1 MLFARWQ
8 MARADCPRC
17 GSDLVV
23 AVLPESP
30 SEWVEELRGGNVRT
44 PVTGHGGVHWLC
56 RSCALRW
63 DQDANPDRSP
73 SEPDAPPPGL
83 DDVLADLGVD
93 LEPRQDL
100 APFDAIEEHSG
111 ALLRRAREERG
122 HTLAQAAS
130 GTMIPE
136 RHLRA
141 LESDASLED
150 LPATPYARFFLREYA
165 DFLQLQPEPLLRDF
179 EARHPVA
186 DEPPLQPLPEPRDR
200 RRVVAVTMALAAVAA
215 LVVIAL
221 LLQPSRPPAA
231 EPVDVREGAVEVH
244 DSGRVPPTSSAT
256 PERRGIRA
264 VLSVSKPCWVG
275 VVADGEVLASATL
288 VPGERVVYRARR
300 DLQLTLGNAGGV
312 KLRVNDES
320 VATGDPGDVV
330 VLELS
335 WHKGELLIAGG

>member
-1 MLFARWQ
+1 
-8 MARADCPRC
+8 MARPDCPRC

-23 AVLPESP
+23 AVLPGRP

-44 PVTGHGGVHWLC
+44 RAVDPGGAHWLC
-56 RSCALRW
+56 RSCAHRW
-63 DQDANPDRSP
+63 DQDADPDRSP
-73 SEPDAPPPGL
+73 PEPNAPLPDL
-83 DDVLADLGVD
+83 DDVPADLGVG
-93 LEPRQDL
+93 LEPSQDH
-100 APFDAIEEHSG
+100 APFGVVEEHPG

-122 HTLAQAAS
+122 HTLAQAAR

-141 LESDASLED
+141 LESDASLEE

-186 DEPPLQPLPEPRDR
+186 EESPLQPLLEPRDR
-200 RRVVAVTMALAAVAA
+200 WRVVTVAMALAAVAA
-215 LVVIAL
+215 LVVTAL
-221 LLQPSRPPAA
+221 LLQPRQPPAA
-231 EPVDVREGAVEVH
+231 EPVDVSEDAVAVH
-244 DSGRVPPTSSAT
+244 DSGRVPSSSAT

-264 VLSVSKPCWVG
+264 VVSVSQPCWVG

-288 VPGERVVYRARR
+288 APGERIVYRARR

-312 KLRVNDES
+312 TLRVNDERL
-320 VATGDPGDVV
+320 ATGDPGDVV

-335 WHKGELLIAGG
+335 WHKGELLIARG